1 MIPLQPLLL
10 LSSALFSLGVYGMLT
25 RRNAIGLLLAVEL
38 ILNAAALNFVAFSQA
53 IGSVHVLFPNGGHAT
68 QGSHFVGVHGQ
79 AFALFIIA
87 LAACEAVVG
96 LAIIMSL
103 VRSAKTVFA
112 DEVDLLKG

>member
-53 IGSVHVLFPNGGHAT
+53 IGSVNALLPQGGPAA
-68 QGSHFVGVHGQ
+68 QGSLAGVHGQ

-103 VRSAKTVFA
+103 VRSAKTVCA
-112 DEVDLLKG
+112 DDVNLLKG